1 MRRVIGIG
9 ETILDI
15 IFRGSQPVA
24 AVHGG
29 SSFNSLI
36 SIGRAGVPS
45 IFVGYAGQDIV
56 GYRTADF
63 MLRNGVSTDYF
74 EVRPGERS
82 AVSLAFLSDR
92 GDARYIFYKEPPH
105 VGDRWAVPHFEVGD
119 VILFGSY
126 YAVCYGTR
134 PMVADLLARADQAGA
149 ILYYDLNYRASHRDE
164 LDKLMPT
171 ILNNFMRTTIVRGS
185 ADDFEVM
192 YGLRDA
198 QKIYDRY
205 VSDYCPYFIC
215 TAGAEP
221 VTVCTPAN
229 TFRFPAPRVADVV
242 STVGAGDSF
251 NAGFACALIWQG
263 LARHDLAQLP
273 ESAWQQLISTACL
286 FAADSCRSAENY
298 VRPGF
303 RVKRR

>member
-1 MRRVIGIG
+1 M
-9 ETILDI
+9 
-15 IFRGSQPVA
+15 
-24 AVHGG
+24 
-29 SSFNSLI
+29 
-36 SIGRAGVPS
+36 
-45 IFVGYAGQDIV
+45 
-56 GYRTADF
+56 
-63 MLRNGVSTDYF
+63 
-74 EVRPGERS
+74 
-82 AVSLAFLSDR
+82 
-92 GDARYIFYKEPPH
+92 
-105 VGDRWAVPHFEVGD
+105 GD

-229 TFRFPAPRVADVV
+229 TFRNSSLSISRTVLPIMKAYSKYSRRRFALLPVLRDPLP
-242 STVGAGDSF
+242 STLRYFSSGS
-251 NAGFACALIWQG
+251 
-263 LARHDLAQLP
+263 
-273 ESAWQQLISTACL
+273 
-286 FAADSCRSAENY
+286 
-298 VRPGF
+298 
-303 RVKRR
+303 